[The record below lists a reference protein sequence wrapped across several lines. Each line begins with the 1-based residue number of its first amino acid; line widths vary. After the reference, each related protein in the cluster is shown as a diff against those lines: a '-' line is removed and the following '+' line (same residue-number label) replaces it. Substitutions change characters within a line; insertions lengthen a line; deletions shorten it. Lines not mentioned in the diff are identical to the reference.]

1 MNKIITVIFSIVL
14 LLGLVASSGCAS
26 TSTSVGTTKYSAVMP
41 APVAPQA
48 ASGEAASRISADSSA
63 GGTGTSSIDRKI
75 VRTGYITLEVSNIGE
90 SMDAIS
96 RLASESEGYVISSN
110 KNDNNDNSSGTISIR
125 VPAGKYDEIM
135 GKLRKLAVKVPNEHS
150 DSRDV
155 TQEYTDLNAQL
166 TNLQAT
172 EAQYLNLLN
181 KANTVEDIL
190 KVQKELSNIRTQI
203 DQIKGRIQYLDRT
216 SDMSLIQISLTM
228 TSSITKKGWDIVEIL
243 KSAVNGLIVF
253 AQILLGFIIW
263 AIIFCPFW
271 GGIWLL
277 VWWLVRRRNK
287 KKLSPPE
294 SK

>member
-1 MNKIITVIFSIVL
+1 MNKIIIVIFSIVL
-14 LLGLVASSGCAS
+14 ILGLIINYGCA
-26 TSTSVGTTKYSAVMP
+26 STSVGTTKNSAVMP
-41 APVAPQA
+41 VPAAPQM
-48 ASGEAASRISADSSA
+48 ASGESASRISADSSA
-63 GGTGTSSIDRKI
+63 GGSGTSSIDRKI

-90 SMDAIS
+90 SMDAVS
-96 RLASESEGYVISSN
+96 RLASDAGGYVVSSN
-110 KNDNNDNSSGTISIR
+110 KNDNNDNSSGAISIR

-135 GKLRKLAVKVPNEHS
+135 GKLRKLAAKVPNEHS

-172 EAQYLNLLN
+172 EAQYLVLLN
-181 KANTVEDIL
+181 RATTVEDIL

-203 DQIKGRIQYLDRT
+203 DQIKGRIQYLDQT
-216 SDMSLIQISLTM
+216 SDMSLIQVSLTM
-228 TSSITKKGWDIVEIL
+228 TSSISKKGWDIVEIL
-243 KSAVNGLIVF
+243 KSALNGLIVF
-253 AQILLGFIIW
+253 AQILLSFIIW
-263 AIIFCPFW
+263 AIIFCPVW

-277 VWWLVRRRNK
+277 VWWLVRRQNK